1 MLLHFLWNENLLNL
15 HLKVISESVKYFS
28 DVFKYSLVEVNGAKL
43 TLSEDTNL
51 PNTLKRENI
60 FEFTVFDN
68 KL

>member
-1 MLLHFLWNENLLNL
+1 M
-15 HLKVISESVKYFS
+15 KYFS